1 MIYRKISGFSD
12 EISESIDVQ
21 FETLNRLKIEWFEPR
36 GIDGTNISALSDE
49 KVSEL
54 VTKMKKHNIKA
65 SSIGSPIGK
74 VRLDEDF
81 NEHFELFKRVV
92 SIAEKLSSKY
102 IRMFSFY
109 HDGGSEWSD
118 KEREEVISRLSKMIG
133 YAKEKNIVLLHEN
146 EKDVYGDTIERC
158 VDLME
163 NLYCDNFKAVFDPA
177 NFVQCGQDTLC
188 AYSKMRPYIEYLH
201 IKDSDEQGNVVPAG
215 QGEGNIEEIIKGLI
229 ADGYDGFISLEPHL
243 GSFTGL
249 DALENDDKMTKL
261 EKSDEQKFVLA
272 FNSLNEILE
281 RI

>member
-1 MIYRKISGFSD
+1 MIFNKISGFSD
-12 EISESIDVQ
+12 EISENIDVQ

-36 GIDGTNISALSDE
+36 GIDGINISALSNE

-54 VTKMKKHNIKA
+54 VEKMDKCGIKA
-65 SSIGSPIGK
+65 SSVGSPIGK
-74 VRLDEDF
+74 VRLEENF
-81 NEHFELFKRVV
+81 SEHFELFKRVV
-92 SIAEKLSSKY
+92 SIADKLGAKY
-102 IRMFSFY
+102 IRIFSFY
-109 HDGGSEWSD
+109 HNGGDEWFESE
-118 KEREEVISRLSKMIG
+118 RQEVITRLSKMID
-133 YAKEKNIVLLHEN
+133 YAKEKNVVLLHEN

-188 AYSKMRPYIEYLH
+188 AYSKMRPYIEYMH
-201 IKDSDEQGNVVPAG
+201 IKDSDAKGNVVPAG
-215 QGEGNIEEIIKGLI
+215 QGSGNIEEILRLLF
-229 ADGYDGFISLEPHL
+229 ASGYDGFISLEPHL

-272 FNSLNEILE
+272 LNSLNKILE